1 MYNLGIYHVL
11 CPFPG
16 ILTVLH
22 SILCNLHS
30 GQRVGRDGGPS
41 LHGLHW
47 ACAQPKTS
55 PEVLQ
60 RLCFYPTLFIRHW
73 IFKSI
78 ERYYLFWS
86 WQVSAG
92 WNVFTLTCNLL
103 NAPTGICYV
112 LFVDKSLRFFACGC
126 ETAVKQMSWSPF
138 ACFGRILRSF
148 SLNCGFIAWPDP
160 CLSVYLTFILY

>member
-1 MYNLGIYHVL
+1 MFHLWHHRKNTHLEPLFLRVYYRKRTVVVCNSVHTHVFVYNFGIYHVL

-55 PEVLQ
+55 PEVPQ
-60 RLCFYPTLFIRHW
+60 HLCFYPTLSIRHW
-73 IFKSI
+73 IFKST
-78 ERYYLFWS
+78 ERYYLFR
-86 WQVSAG
+86 
-92 WNVFTLTCNLL
+92 LTGLCWMKCFYTNLQY
-103 NAPTGICYV
+103 IEC
-112 LFVDKSLRFFACGC
+112 
-126 ETAVKQMSWSPF
+126 
-138 ACFGRILRSF
+138 
-148 SLNCGFIAWPDP
+148 PDGDLL
-160 CLSVYLTFILY
+160 CSVCW